1 MTNSG
6 TNDSCK
12 TCGTALQG
20 AYCHV
25 CGEKQLSPE
34 DKSAKRWLGEVFSN
48 LWMLDG
54 KLIVSL
60 MRMLVQPGR
69 FATDYI
75 QGVRRP
81 YVKPLN
87 LFLIFN
93 LIYFMTP
100 GFNTFKTNLRT
111 QMVGLPYSAMVENV
125 INKQYEPDSPEF
137 EAYRADY
144 NAKTNEVSK
153 LIIILLAPLL
163 GTLLFGLFRSR
174 GIFLSDGF
182 NLALQFWACFICVFL
197 LILPLVT
204 RLAYYLLGPERLAGV
219 NMDVPLT
226 AAMIILSGT
235 YLYAQFGWAE
245 IKKTLLLVK
254 VLLVLISFLPLIFI
268 YRFILF
274 WITYWLV

>member
-6 TNDSCK
+6 TNDNCK
-12 TCGTALQG
+12 TCGSVLQG

-25 CGEKQLSPE
+25 CGEKRLSQE
-34 DKSAKRWLGEVFSN
+34 DKSARRWLGEVFSN

-54 KLIVSL
+54 KLLVSL
-60 MRMLVQPGR
+60 KRLLVQPGR
-69 FATDYI
+69 FAMDYI
-75 QGVRRP
+75 QGVRKP

-111 QMVGLPYSAMVENV
+111 QMVGLPYSPLVENV
-125 INKQYEPDSPEF
+125 ITKQYEPDSMEF
-137 EAYRADY
+137 EAYRVAY

-163 GTLLFGLFRSR
+163 GTLLYALFRSR

-182 NLALQFWACFICVFL
+182 NLALQFWASFICVFL
-197 LILPLVT
+197 VILPLVT
-204 RLAYYLLGPERLAGV
+204 RSAYYLLGSERLAGV
-219 NMDVPLT
+219 NMDIPLT
-226 AAMIILSGT
+226 VIMIILSGG
-235 YLYAQFGWAE
+235 YLYAQFSWAE
-245 IKKTLLLVK
+245 RKKTLLSAK